1 MKLFV
6 IALTILIAPSLG
18 AVESDLPRL
27 KPGLWEN
34 VMQMSNLP
42 GYSHRVQT
50 CVDDATVDLMLSPNT
65 GNCSKRTIRRE
76 GNRVTIDLVCEADA
90 STVTTHGSFSGDFD
104 ARYAGIVTST
114 FSPPLQ
120 GIAST
125 EMRTT
130 AAYLGACKPGQKPG
144 DMVMPDLP
152 ALPGG
157 VNLNEMMK
165 NLPKMPKQ

>member
-1 MKLFV
+1 MKLFL
-6 IALTILIAPSLG
+6 ITLSILIAPSLG
-18 AVESDLPRL
+18 AVEAELPRL

-34 VMQMSNLP
+34 VTQMSNLP

-50 CVDDATVDLMLSPNT
+50 CVDEATVDLMLSPDT
-65 GNCSKRTIRRE
+65 GNCAKRNIRRE
-76 GNRVTIDLVCEADA
+76 GNRVIIDLVCEADA

-104 ARYAGIVTST
+104 DRYAGIVTST

-125 EMRTT
+125 EMRT
-130 AAYLGACKPGQKPG
+130 AAVWLGPCKAGQNPG
-144 DMVMPDLP
+144 DMVMPDMP

-157 VNLNEMMK
+157 INLNELMK
-165 NLPKMPKQ
+165 NLPKMPQQ

>member
-1 MKLFV
+1 MKLLAV
-6 IALTILIAPSLG
+6 ILSLLIAPALS
-18 AVESDLPRL
+18 AADAELPRL

-34 VMQMSNLP
+34 ITQMSNLP

-50 CVDDATVDLMLSPNT
+50 CVDDATVDLMLSPDT

-104 ARYAGIVTST
+104 DRYAGIVTST

-130 AAYLGACKPGQKPG
+130 AAWLGPCKAGQKPG
-144 DMVMPDLP
+144 DMVMPDMP

-157 VNLNEMMK
+157 VNLNEMLK
-165 NLPKMPKQ
+165 NLPKVRPQ